1 MTALV
6 ILQGVV
12 IVLLV
17 VLVAGLLKS
26 HAEILRR
33 LHALDGGET
42 SSSRAEGLQ
51 ISPLRRAAIPDSVA
65 GVDPSGASVSVSVRS
80 SRGLVLL
87 AFLSTGCSTC
97 RPFWSALAGEI
108 EMMGR
113 NVRPVAVTKGTHE
126 ESPTGVSSLAPP
138 GLTTIMSSE
147 AWDAF
152 GVPVSPYFVLVE
164 ASSGAVLGEGAAA
177 SWDHVRNLME
187 QAMADAGV
195 SGSSTRSRSERTGE
209 QLAAAGLE
217 PGDPSLYR
225 NPHDP
230 DEP

>member
-17 VLVAGLLKS
+17 VLVAGLLRS
-26 HAEILRR
+26 HADILRR
-33 LHALDGGET
+33 LHALDGGGSGDAHDT
-42 SSSRAEGLQ
+42 GLH
-51 ISPLRRAAIPDSVA
+51 ISPRRRQSIPDSVA
-65 GVDPSGASVSVSVRS
+65 GVDPSGDTVTVALRS

-97 RPFWSALAGEI
+97 RPFWEALAEGI
-108 EMMGR
+108 ELTGHR
-113 NVRPVAVTKGTHE
+113 VRPVAVTKGAHE
-126 ESPTGVSSLAPP
+126 ESPTALASVAPP
-138 GLTTIMSSE
+138 GVTTVMSSE
-147 AWDAF
+147 AWDGF

-164 ASSGAVLGEGAAA
+164 ASSGALIGEGAAG
-177 SWDHVRNLME
+177 SWDHVRALME
-187 QAMADAGV
+187 QAMADAGLTEA
-195 SGSSTRSRSERTGE
+195 SKSRRAERTG
-209 QLAAAGLE
+209 QRLAAAGLE

-230 DEP
+230 EET